1 MHSIAF
7 QPTAE
12 DLLAANRLNFMAT
25 VKSRRVA
32 KSYALG
38 SLAVGAVTAYVFW
51 AWQLGP
57 IILGAAI
64 GVAYWL
70 IFLSLIL
77 LSAYLRLPP
86 QVRRIYGQQ
95 KSLHDITTVVWS
107 DDIISFASNRGN
119 SKFQWVEFVKIIKG
133 KETIILRQ
141 SDVVM
146 NFIPLRVLSVQ
157 QAEDIAAKG

>member
-1 MHSIAF
+1 MNSISF

-12 DLLAANRLNFMAT
+12 DLLAANRLNFMVT

-32 KSYALG
+32 KSYVLG
-38 SLAVGAVTAYVFW
+38 GLVVGAATAYVFW

-64 GVAYWL
+64 GVAYWP

-77 LSAYLRLPP
+77 LSAYLRLPR

-95 KSLHDITTVVWS
+95 KSLHDSITVDWS
-107 DDIISFASNRGN
+107 DDSISFASNRGY

-133 KETIILRQ
+133 RETIILRQ
-141 SDVVM
+141 SDAVM

-157 QAEDIAAKG
+157 QAEDITAKG

>member
-1 MHSIAF
+1 MNSIAF

-12 DLLAANRLNFMAT
+12 DLLAANRLNFLAT

-32 KSYALG
+32 KSYSLG
-38 SLAVGAVTAYVFW
+38 SLAIGVVTAYVFW
-51 AWQLGP
+51 TWQLGS
-57 IILGAAI
+57 IIIGAAI

-70 IFLSLIL
+70 IFLSLIF
-77 LSAYLRLPP
+77 LSAYLRLPS

-95 KSLHDITTVVWS
+95 KSLHDITTVHWS
-107 DDIISFASNRGN
+107 DDTISFASSRGTF
-119 SKFQWVEFVKIIKG
+119 KFQWVDFVKIIKG
-133 KETIILRQ
+133 REIIILRQ

>member
-1 MHSIAF
+1 MNSVAF

-12 DLLAANRLNFMAT
+12 DLLAANRLNFVAT

-38 SLAVGAVTAYVFW
+38 GLALGSVTAYVFW
-51 AWQLGP
+51 AWQLGS

-70 IFLSLIL
+70 IFLSLVL
-77 LSAYLRLPP
+77 LSAYLRLPR
-86 QVRRIYGQQ
+86 QVKRIYGQQ
-95 KSLHDITTVVWS
+95 KSLHDITTVDWS
-107 DDIISFASNRGN
+107 NETISFTSSRGT
-119 SKFQWVEFVKIIKG
+119 SRFQWIDFVKIIKG

-146 NFIPLRVLSVQ
+146 NFIPLRVLSVK
-157 QAEDIAAKG
+157 QAGDIAAKG

>member
-1 MHSIAF
+1 MNSIAF

-32 KSYALG
+32 KPYALG
-38 SLAVGAVTAYVFW
+38 SLVVGGAIAYVFW

-70 IFLSLIL
+70 TFLSLIL
-77 LSAYLRLPP
+77 LSAYLRLPR

-95 KSLHDITTVVWS
+95 KSLHDVTTVNWS
-107 DDIISFASNRGN
+107 DDSITFASDRAN
-119 SKFQWVEFVKIIKG
+119 SKFRWVEFVKIIKG
-133 KETIILRQ
+133 TETIILRQ

-146 NFIPLRVLSVQ
+146 NFIPLRVLSVE
-157 QAEDIAAKG
+157 QAEDIASKR

>member
-1 MHSIAF
+1 MNSVAF

-12 DLLAANRLNFMAT
+12 DLLAANRLSFMTT

-32 KSYALG
+32 KSYVLG
-38 SLAVGAVTAYVFW
+38 SLAVGAGTACVFW

-64 GVAYWL
+64 GFVYWL
-70 IFLSLIL
+70 IFFSLIL
-77 LSAYLRLPP
+77 LSGYLRLPR

-95 KSLHDITTVVWS
+95 KSLHDITTVDWS
-107 DDIISFASNRGN
+107 NDTISFASNRAT
-119 SKFQWVEFVKIIKG
+119 SKFQWIEFVKIIKG
-133 KETIILRQ
+133 RETIILRQ